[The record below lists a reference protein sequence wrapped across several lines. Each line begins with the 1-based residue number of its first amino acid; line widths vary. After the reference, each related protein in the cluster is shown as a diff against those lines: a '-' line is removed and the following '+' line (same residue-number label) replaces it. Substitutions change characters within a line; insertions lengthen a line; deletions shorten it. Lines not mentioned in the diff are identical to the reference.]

1 MMNRLL
7 YWLCIIIF
15 LSGLIGVFTGPVTGC
30 LAASESE
37 QPEQV
42 AKRLEESYRQ
52 ITSLSFSFFQKTSG
66 QLAGRPKEGKGNGV
80 FVKTESGT
88 MMRWNYLAPE
98 HQVVISD
105 GEYVSMYF
113 EKLNQM
119 IISPVE
125 SAQTDVLFSFF
136 TGNMPLSKN
145 FEILPPEEQFTGQPE
160 KSPDGLQVIQ
170 LRPLAQQSQ
179 INTIHLWISDESL
192 IRRIELLDHFDTR
205 TIINLSNL
213 QTNTVDVMD
222 QDVLS
227 TLFTFTPPEGTEI
240 IRQ

>member
-1 MMNRLL
+1 
-7 YWLCIIIF
+7 
-15 LSGLIGVFTGPVTGC
+15 
-30 LAASESE
+30 
-37 QPEQV
+37 
-42 AKRLEESYRQ
+42 
-52 ITSLSFSFFQKTSG
+52 
-66 QLAGRPKEGKGNGV
+66 
-80 FVKTESGT
+80 

-105 GEYVSMYF
+105 GEHVSMYF

-145 FEILPPEEQFTGQPE
+145 FKILPPEEQFTGQPE
-160 KSPDGLQVIQ
+160 ESPDGLQVLQ

-222 QDVLS
+222 QDGLS